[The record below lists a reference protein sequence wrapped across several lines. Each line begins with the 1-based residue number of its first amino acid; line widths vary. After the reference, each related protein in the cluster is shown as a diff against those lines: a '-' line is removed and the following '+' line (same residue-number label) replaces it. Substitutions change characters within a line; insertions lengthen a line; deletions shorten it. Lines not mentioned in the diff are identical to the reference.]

1 MEWRQR
7 QCGAGEGEAS
17 VHMELGDGLAG
28 EGGRRF
34 FMHREL
40 KRGHSRWGGG
50 QPGQGSRGGTK
61 CDPGRGETGAEGD
74 RPAEVGEEK
83 PGRVR
88 LTRGGL
94 LWVSPQGR
102 RKTLLLLMCREG

>member
-40 KRGHSRWGGG
+40 KRGHSRWGGVG
-50 QPGQGSRGGTK
+50 AAWAGEPRWDQVGS
-61 CDPGRGETGAEGD
+61 
-74 RPAEVGEEK
+74 
-83 PGRVR
+83 
-88 LTRGGL
+88 
-94 LWVSPQGR
+94 W
-102 RKTLLLLMCREG
+102 